1 MQCNDS
7 RISCGGL
14 LSNNVDTFSIG
25 SQLMLVPV
33 SSMSKFDFLP
43 RYGHSLS
50 IRQSVRHSSTLVQRR
65 PPRIHLCYR
74 ANIVLEFVRHIRQ
87 RIDACISVSRCRSH
101 NLMLSETLPAV
112 LLRKKSRCALSIEFI
127 DAISSSLRIFVA
139 DSFSFLWMSLKRRF
153 FLKSQHWICFFD
165 LVQITFI
172 E

>member
-139 DSFSFLWMSLKRRF
+139 DSFSFL
-153 FLKSQHWICFFD
+153 
-165 LVQITFI
+165 
-172 E
+172 